1 MKKDKRTWIIRHEA
15 NSWSWMEIW
24 NEKSGDNMY
33 SNFEVKFGVLLE
45 VPFSQV
51 IYRFE
56 ALEVRNPM
64 IQMVYKSELKWRSYD
79 FLKTIV

>member
-1 MKKDKRTWIIRHEA
+1 
-15 NSWSWMEIW
+15 MEIW

-64 IQMVYKSELKWRSYD
+64 IQMVYKSELK
-79 FLKTIV
+79 